1 MTCIFCGQ
9 HGKSSSEHVIP
20 SWTDPFLS
28 RLPPTGERP
37 GGKRMTHRFTPGPE
51 SEVQMREWHND
62 GPDLRTNAV
71 CEECNTG
78 WLSDLE
84 TAVAGLI
91 GPMIVGQ
98 PTILQ
103 TEDQKATAAW
113 AYKTVLLMQMIR
125 PSGLRVI
132 PTERFRQ
139 LHDNRRPPSDV
150 RVWLARREGGNAAHD
165 ALNEVRI
172 AGPDL
177 AVPGFFSLLA
187 LGRIVIL
194 VAGRLVPG
202 PERMRIGSDVDSRI
216 TVQVWPASSRPTA
229 WPPKEPLEDLSA
241 GTVIARL

>member
-9 HGKSSSEHVIP
+9 HGKSSNEHVIP

-37 GGKRMTHRFTPGPE
+37 GGKRMTHRFRPGPE
-51 SEVQMREWHND
+51 SEAQMREWHND
-62 GPDLRTNAV
+62 RPDLRTNAV
-71 CEECNTG
+71 CEECNMG

-84 TAVAGLI
+84 AAVAGFV

-98 PTILQ
+98 PMLLQ
-103 TEDQKATAAW
+103 TEAQKAVAAW

-132 PTERFRQ
+132 PPERFRQ
-139 LHDNRRPPSDV
+139 LHDNLRPPSDV
-150 RVWLARREGGNAAHD
+150 RVWLARRDGGNAVHD
-165 ALNEVRI
+165 ALNEIRV
-172 AGPDL
+172 AGPGL

-194 VAGRLVPG
+194 VAGRLAPG
-202 PERMRIGSDVDSRI
+202 SERMRIGSEVDPRI
-216 TVQVWPASSRPTA
+216 TAQVWPASSRPVA
-229 WPPKEPLEDLSA
+229 WPPEEPLEDQSA
-241 GTVIARL
+241 EAVIARL